1 MNRWWLRFVLV
12 FAFLLGPVAAPLAAK
27 EQAPAYTVD
36 VTGAVPSFVGDPG
49 IFIGTF
55 RMTSFVA
62 QDSTLLVQALL
73 DGTISDGGRSTIGN
87 IRREF
92 AFPVAY
98 VAGGCGSVSVTLQPL
113 GPDVS
118 EYTII
123 LNPIL
128 LEDRE
133 QTKKIDK
140 LLCRVGKLVEDGAN
154 VQAMAKALNRVLGE
168 LGK

>member
-1 MNRWWLRFVLV
+1 MKMWPLGIALVLALMFGSV
-12 FAFLLGPVAAPLAAK
+12 VAPVAAK
-27 EQAPAYTVD
+27 EQTADYTVD

-55 RMTSFVA
+55 RMTGFVA

-73 DGTISDGGRSTIGN
+73 DGTISDGDRSTIGN
-87 IRREF
+87 LRREF

-118 EYTII
+118 PYHII
-123 LNPIL
+123 LDPVL
-128 LEDRE
+128 LEDRG

-140 LLCRVGKLVEDGAN
+140 LLCRVGDLVEDGAD